1 MALWGNKDGAPFGSL
16 TATVAADPGLNLLT
30 FSGSISSYG
39 IEPGNTIIV
48 DTAGTPQFVRVKQ
61 VISDTVIETTTNM
74 TAVSA
79 VDCEFQQSP
88 KYTSITDV
96 TAGNIVG
103 ADLSEV
109 AYGGTTDPGW
119 LRKYTK
125 TRDGVTVTLY
135 ETLVASSSINED
147 VVNEE
152 FANIVPPAAFSITLQ
167 PQDTSW
173 DSYTVGFVNGDVND
187 RAALLTFNYTYS
199 GSGQDKIYWQL
210 SADGG
215 STWQNVSST
224 LYASYHGNETTY
236 GEQHSYATNPDPNYP
251 GSTSIGI
258 WTTTG
263 DNSLNGFQYRVML
276 TDDTDTVYSDV
287 ATLTVT

>member
-1 MALWGNKDGAPFGSL
+1 MALWGNKDGAPFGAL
-16 TATVAADPGLNLLT
+16 TASVAADPGLNLLT

-74 TAVSA
+74 TAVAA

-109 AYGGTTDPGW
+109 AQGGTTDPGW

-125 TRDGVTVTLY
+125 TRDGVTVTLF

-167 PQDTSW
+167 PQDL
-173 DSYTVGFVNGDVND
+173 SYNSALVNYSSGDVTD
-187 RAALLTFNYTYS
+187 RAGLFTFNYTYS
-199 GSGQDKIYWQL
+199 GSGQDKIYWQI
-210 SADGG
+210 STDGG
-215 STWQNVSST
+215 STWQNIVDSAY
-224 LYASYHGNETTY
+224 LSYFGNETTY
-236 GEQHSYATNPDPNYP
+236 SEQHTYSTNPDPNYP
-251 GSTSIGI
+251 GSTALGI
-258 WTTTG
+258 WHMYNDVT
-263 DNSLNGFQYRVML
+263 LNGFQFRVML

>member
-61 VISDTVIETTTNM
+61 ILSETVVETTTNM

-109 AYGGTTDPGW
+109 AAGGTTDPGW

-152 FANIVPPAAFSITLQ
+152 FSSTSVPDSITITQQ
-167 PQDTSW
+167 P
-173 DSYTVGFVNGDVND
+173 N
-187 RAALLTFNYTYS
+187 ATYLVP
-199 GSGQDKIYWQL
+199 Y
-210 SADGG
+210 
-215 STWQNVSST
+215 NVPTDISV
-224 LYASYHGNETTY
+224 TY
-236 GEQHSYATNPDPNYP
+236 
-251 GSTSIGI
+251 
-258 WTTTG
+258 TTTG
-263 DNSLNGFQYRVML
+263 SGAESIVWEVNHVNLTNGLWEPIETSNLAAAFVIGSYN
-276 TDDTDTVYSDV
+276 TDTLTFDTTNYSFNGPSV
-287 ATLTVT
+287 RAVITKGEVTVTSTESIITMDS

>member
-39 IEPGNTIIV
+39 VEPGNTIIV

-61 VISDTVIETTTNM
+61 VVSDTVIETTTDM
-74 TAVSA
+74 TAVAA

-88 KYTSITDV
+88 KYTPITEV
-96 TAGNIVG
+96 VAGNIVG

-109 AYGGTTDPGW
+109 AAGGTTDPGW

-147 VVNEE
+147 VVNDE
-152 FANIVPPAAFSITLQ
+152 FGLIPPDIITITQDPQDISVPANAGEIQSTSYNDVVWSVTTSGPNTTFYDWQWSIDSGANFSSVSVDGQPPGFAAFYRES
-167 PQDTSW
+167 
-173 DSYTVGFVNGDVND
+173 DSSNLV
-187 RAALLTFNYTYS
+187 
-199 GSGQDKIYWQL
+199 
-210 SADGG
+210 
-215 STWQNVSST
+215 
-224 LYASYHGNETTY
+224 
-236 GEQHSYATNPDPNYP
+236 
-251 GSTSIGI
+251 
-258 WTTTG
+258 
-263 DNSLNGFQYRVML
+263 
-276 TDDTDTVYSDV
+276 TDDNQENVRIIIFPNHILPSANYDNIRFRVRVYQGTTEVISNSAQIIRV
-287 ATLTVT
+287 G

>member
-48 DTAGTPQFVRVKQ
+48 DTAGTPQFVRVKR
-61 VISDTVIETTTNM
+61 VISETIVETTTNM

-88 KYTSITDV
+88 KYTSIEDV
-96 TAGNIVG
+96 VAGNIVG

-109 AYGGTTDPGW
+109 AQGGTTDPGW

-147 VVNEE
+147 VVNDE
-152 FANIVPPAAFSITLQ
+152 FGLVPPDIITITQDLQ
-167 PQDTSW
+167 DISVSTN
-173 DSYTVGFVNGDVND
+173 NGE
-187 RAALLTFNYTYS
+187 
-199 GSGQDKIYWQL
+199 I
-210 SADGG
+210 
-215 STWQNVSST
+215 
-224 LYASYHGNETTY
+224 ETTY
-236 GEQHSYATNPDPNYP
+236 IENLVWSVTTSGPNTTFYDWQWSTDSGANFSSVSVDGQPPGFGGIYRKADTFDPVTDDNQENVRAYIYP
-251 GSTSIGI
+251 GRIIPSANYDNLRFRVRVYQG
-258 WTTTG
+258 TTEVIS
-263 DNSLNGFQYRVML
+263 NSAQIIRVG
-276 TDDTDTVYSDV
+276 
-287 ATLTVT
+287 

>member
-16 TATVAADPGLNLLT
+16 TATVAANPGLNLLT

-39 IEPGNTIIV
+39 IQPGNTIIV

-61 VISDTVIETTTNM
+61 VISETIVETTTNM

-88 KYTSITDV
+88 KYTSIEDV
-96 TAGNIVG
+96 VAGNIVG

-109 AYGGTTDPGW
+109 AAGGTTDPGW

-147 VVNEE
+147 VVNDE
-152 FANIVPPAAFSITLQ
+152 FGLVQPDIINITQ
-167 PQDTSW
+167 DPQDISVMAN
-173 DSYTVGFVNGDVND
+173 VGEI
-187 RAALLTFNYTYS
+187 
-199 GSGQDKIYWQL
+199 Q
-210 SADGG
+210 
-215 STWQNVSST
+215 
-224 LYASYHGNETTY
+224 TTY
-236 GEQHSYATNPDPNYP
+236 IEDVVWSVTTSGPNTTFYDWQWSIDSGANFSSVSVDGQPP
-251 GSTSIGI
+251 GFAGFYRESEG
-258 WTTTG
+258 
-263 DNSLNGFQYRVML
+263 NSLV
-276 TDDTDTVYSDV
+276 TDDNQENVRIQIYPDFILPSENYDNIRFRVRVYQGTTEVISNSAQIIRV
-287 ATLTVT
+287 G

>member
-16 TATVAADPGLNLLT
+16 TATVAANPGLNLLT

-39 IEPGNTIIV
+39 IQPGNTIIV

-61 VISDTVIETTTNM
+61 VISETIVETTTNM

-88 KYTSITDV
+88 KYTSIEDV
-96 TAGNIVG
+96 VAGNIVG

-109 AYGGTTDPGW
+109 AAGGTTDPGW

-147 VVNEE
+147 VVNDE
-152 FANIVPPAAFSITLQ
+152 FGLVQPDIINITQ
-167 PQDTSW
+167 DPQDISVMAN
-173 DSYTVGFVNGDVND
+173 VGEI
-187 RAALLTFNYTYS
+187 
-199 GSGQDKIYWQL
+199 Q
-210 SADGG
+210 
-215 STWQNVSST
+215 
-224 LYASYHGNETTY
+224 TTY
-236 GEQHSYATNPDPNYP
+236 IEDVVWSVTTSGPNTTFYDWQWSIDSGANFSSVSVDGQPP
-251 GSTSIGI
+251 GFA
-258 WTTTG
+258 
-263 DNSLNGFQYRVML
+263 GFYRESEGNNLV
-276 TDDTDTVYSDV
+276 TDDNQENVRIQIYPDFILPSENYDNIRFRVRVYQGTTEVISNSAQIIRV
-287 ATLTVT
+287 G

>member
-61 VISDTVIETTTNM
+61 ILSETVVETTTNM
-74 TAVSA
+74 TAVTA
-79 VDCEFQQSP
+79 IDCEFQQSP

-103 ADLSEV
+103 ADLTEI
-109 AYGGTTDPGW
+109 AAGGTTDPGW

-125 TRDGVTVTLY
+125 TRDGVTTTLY

-152 FANIVPPAAFSITLQ
+152 FSSIVVPNSITITQQPDATYLVPYNV
-167 PQDTSW
+167 PQDIS
-173 DSYTVGFVNGDVND
+173 V
-187 RAALLTFNYTYS
+187 TY
-199 GSGQDKIYWQL
+199 
-210 SADGG
+210 
-215 STWQNVSST
+215 
-224 LYASYHGNETTY
+224 
-236 GEQHSYATNPDPNYP
+236 
-251 GSTSIGI
+251 
-258 WTTTG
+258 TTTG
-263 DNSLNGFQYRVML
+263 SGAESIVWEGNHPDENLTNGLWVPIESSNLANIFVLGSYN
-276 TDDTDTVYSDV
+276 TDTLTFDTTNAFFNGTSVRAV
-287 ATLTVT
+287 ITKGEVTVTSTESLINMDS